1 MSTRSTLFQ
10 TPTIEIDQSRH
21 EELIQEELKY
31 KQYKEQAPIEV
42 IRIIEGRDSEIE
54 TTESKEQKTKVKAY
68 AGDNLEM
75 YHIEGTEKYGIKF
88 SCILVDTY
96 SEEESRL
103 ILRKLRE
110 IFTIN
115 LEE

>member
-10 TPTIEIDQSRH
+10 TPTIEIDQSRD

-42 IRIIEGRDSEIE
+42 IRIIEGQDSEIA
-54 TTESKEQKTKVKAY
+54 TTES
-68 AGDNLEM
+68 
-75 YHIEGTEKYGIKF
+75 
-88 SCILVDTY
+88 
-96 SEEESRL
+96 
-103 ILRKLRE
+103 
-110 IFTIN
+110 

>member
-10 TPTIEIDQSRH
+10 TPTIEIDQSRY

-42 IRIIEGRDSEIE
+42 IRIIEGRDSEIA
-54 TTESKEQKTKVKAY
+54 TTESEKQTMKVKAY
-68 AGDNLEM
+68 ARDNLEM
-75 YHIEGTEKYGIKF
+75 HHIEGTEKYGIKF
-88 SCILVDTY
+88 SCILCDTY